1 MSTSSDFSTAAVE
14 PLTPERRRQQTR
26 DHLLEAAGR
35 VFAERGFHGATM
47 DQVAAAAG
55 FTKGAVYSN
64 FKNKEDL
71 FLALLDER
79 IQQQLALVE
88 QAHNADSGEW
98 GPAAS
103 QPWVDITAQMLW
115 GDRDWQ
121 LLNFEF
127 VLYAARHEEAR
138 RKLAERERATH
149 KLLQPLIEVEFAN
162 LINAGFSAEDVMTIV
177 TALFGG
183 ISNLHLT
190 DPDTSDEHLVETA
203 INFLNRAIVGPTSE

>member
-1 MSTSSDFSTAAVE
+1 VAE

-35 VFAERGFHGATM
+35 VFAARGFHGATM

-64 FKNKEDL
+64 FKSKEDL
-71 FLALLDER
+71 FLALLDDR
-79 IQQQLALVE
+79 IDQQLALVE
-88 QAHNADSGEW
+88 QAHLAAPGEAG
-98 GPAAS
+98 GPAS
-103 QPWVDITAQMLW
+103 ERWVGLTTQMLW

-121 LLNFEF
+121 LLSLEF

-138 RKLAERERATH
+138 RKLAERERAMH
-149 KLLQPLIEVEFAN
+149 RVLEPLVAGEFAR
-162 LINAGFSAEDVMTIV
+162 LVDAGFSAEDVITII

-183 ISNLHLT
+183 ISSLHLT
-190 DPDTSDEHLVETA
+190 DPETADERLVETA
-203 INFLNRAIVGPTSE
+203 INFLNRAATGQPGP